1 MSAEIVSRNQ
11 YRKAKQ
17 KAEKEEQ
24 TAANLLRYGRNRAEK
39 RAQQMR
45 RRNYAQIWMAGVW
58 TSMWLTVAVEQRRT
72 AAVHPRR
79 LGAPFPKSPGVLR
92 D

>member
-24 TAANLLRYGRNRAEK
+24 SAANLLRYGRNRAEK
-39 RAQQMR
+39 RAEQMR
-45 RRNYAQIWMAGVW
+45 RRNYAQIGMG
-58 TSMWLTVAVEQRRT
+58 SG
-72 AAVHPRR
+72 P
-79 LGAPFPKSPGVLR
+79 
-92 D
+92 